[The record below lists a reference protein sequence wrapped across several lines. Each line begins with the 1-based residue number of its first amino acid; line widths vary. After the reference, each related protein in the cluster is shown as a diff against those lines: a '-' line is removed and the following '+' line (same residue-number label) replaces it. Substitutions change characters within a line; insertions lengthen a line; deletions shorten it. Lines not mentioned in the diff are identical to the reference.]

1 MPKITKTAVDRLQPG
16 DHILWDSEI
25 KGFGV
30 RPPRQ
35 IGWGKVFVLKK
46 GNHWHTIGRFAS
58 PWTVEM
64 ARKEAL
70 RLLGEIIAGRDP
82 AVDKKAARI
91 AGTVS
96 ELCELYLR
104 EGVTT
109 LKPSTVRNHKSRI
122 NAHIKPLIG
131 ARRVHDISRGD
142 VERLQQAVAEG
153 RTARNRKTGLRGR
166 SIVTGGRGAARL
178 TMMLLSAVFSF
189 AVSRGLRRDNP
200 CVGVARFKP
209 GRSERFLSAAEQM
222 QLGLALTRVLE
233 NGANPTAI
241 AAIRFLTLT
250 GMRKSEALGLH
261 WSEIDFERASIRLPD
276 SKTDYKVVPLGA
288 AALRFLVELNE
299 TKLSLTNVFPSA
311 VQPERPVSDISR
323 VWQRVRQAAELA
335 DVRLH
340 DLRHSFASNI
350 VNAGGSLPMIGV
362 ILGHKNV
369 STTARYAHLAAD
381 PVKLVADRAAGSIAA
396 ALSGKPGA
404 QLVELS
410 QLRRGQKA

>member
-178 TMMLLSAVFSF
+178 TRCC
-189 AVSRGLRRDNP
+189 SRRSSPSQCREDCAGTTRASGLR
-200 CVGVARFKP
+200 
-209 GRSERFLSAAEQM
+209 
-222 QLGLALTRVLE
+222 
-233 NGANPTAI
+233 
-241 AAIRFLTLT
+241 
-250 GMRKSEALGLH
+250 
-261 WSEIDFERASIRLPD
+261 
-276 SKTDYKVVPLGA
+276 
-288 AALRFLVELNE
+288 
-299 TKLSLTNVFPSA
+299 
-311 VQPERPVSDISR
+311 
-323 VWQRVRQAAELA
+323 
-335 DVRLH
+335 
-340 DLRHSFASNI
+340 ASNP
-350 VNAGGSLPMIGV
+350 AAQSASFRPPSKCSLV
-362 ILGHKNV
+362 
-369 STTARYAHLAAD
+369 
-381 PVKLVADRAAGSIAA
+381 
-396 ALSGKPGA
+396 
-404 QLVELS
+404 
-410 QLRRGQKA
+410 